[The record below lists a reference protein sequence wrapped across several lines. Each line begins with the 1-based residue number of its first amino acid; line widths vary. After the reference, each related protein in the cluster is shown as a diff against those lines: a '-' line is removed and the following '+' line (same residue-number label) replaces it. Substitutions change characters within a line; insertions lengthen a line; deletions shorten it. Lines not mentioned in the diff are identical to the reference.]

1 MSKERFLQPNKRKL
15 IICSESLINFSS
27 FFFLLFLEGKMRESS
42 VNEDFSER
50 YVE

>member
-15 IICSESLINFSS
+15 TVCSESLINFSS
-27 FFFLLFLEGKMRESS
+27 LFFFLFLEGKMRESL
-42 VNEDFSER
+42 VNKDFSER